1 MDRVILH
8 SDLNN
13 FYASVEC
20 LLHPELKGKCVAV
33 CGSQETRHGIVLA
46 KNDAAKA
53 MGVKTAETIWQAKN
67 KCPGLV
73 TVSPHFEEYRKYSLL
88 VRDIYKQYTDLIE
101 PFGMDE
107 CWLDVTGSRLL
118 FGDGVTIAERIRK
131 EVKEKTGLTVSVGVS
146 FNKIFAKLGSDMKK
160 PDAVTEI
167 SKENFKSKV
176 WCLPAGDIIGVG
188 KATLS
193 RLNALGIKTIGD
205 IANTPQEFFEK
216 RFGKMGAYLWKNANG
231 LDDSPVCHQDY
242 RAPAKSI
249 GHGRTLKEDLV
260 NNEEVW
266 KVIFYLCR
274 ELENSLRSKSLM
286 AATCSVSVKTSDLGV
301 KEYQTPLKVPTHSA
315 YEIALALFAL
325 FKHKHNWDKNV
336 RAITVRAVKLSG
348 ENDDVQMSLFNDE
361 KTDEKRE
368 NMEKTAYELE
378 NRFGK
383 GSITYGSLLKNDK
396 LPMKEEP
403 DEEDLKK

>member
-20 LLHPELKGKCVAV
+20 MLHPELKGKCVAV
-33 CGSQETRHGIVLA
+33 CGSEENRHGIVLA
-46 KNDAAKA
+46 KNEAAKKF
-53 MGVKTAETIWQAKN
+53 GVKTAETIWQAKK
-67 KCPGLV
+67 KCPDLV
-73 TVSPHFEEYRKYSLL
+73 TVPPHFEEYRKYSLM
-88 VRDIYKQYTDLIE
+88 VREIYKQYTDLIE

-118 FGDGVTIAERIRK
+118 FGDGVTIAEKIRR

-167 SKENFKSKV
+167 SKDNFKQKV
-176 WCLPAGDIIGVG
+176 WPLPAGDIVGVG
-188 KATLS
+188 KATLA

-205 IANTPQEFFEK
+205 MANAPSEFFEN
-216 RFGKMGAYLWKNANG
+216 RFGKMGVYLWKNANG

-242 RAPAKSI
+242 KASAKSI

-266 KVIFYLCR
+266 KVIYHLSR
-274 ELENSLRSKSLM
+274 ELEKSLRHKDVLAS
-286 AATCSVSVKTSDLGV
+286 TCSITIKDEDLGV
-301 KEYQTPLKVPTHSA
+301 KEHQIPLKNPTHSA
-315 YEIALALFAL
+315 YDIAKALFAL
-325 FKHKHNWDKNV
+325 FKQKYTWHKNV
-336 RAITVRAVKLSG
+336 RALTVRAVKLSG
-348 ENDDVQMSLFNDE
+348 EDE
-361 KTDEKRE
+361 EEQISFFEQEEVKDEKRE
-368 NMEKTAYELE
+368 KAEKAAFDLE
-378 NRFGK
+378 TRFGS
-383 GSITYGSLLKNDK
+383 GAVTFGSLMNNDK
-396 LPMKEEP
+396 LPAKGHEE
-403 DEEDLKK
+403 EEE